1 MKIFIIKST
10 ASALVIILR
19 YFMLLY
25 LIVLGNNNM
34 KQKLTFIT
42 YLITSF
48 LKKYLTK
55 DHQKFGLYTLTR
67 NS

>member
-1 MKIFIIKST
+1 
-10 ASALVIILR
+10 
-19 YFMLLY
+19 MLLY